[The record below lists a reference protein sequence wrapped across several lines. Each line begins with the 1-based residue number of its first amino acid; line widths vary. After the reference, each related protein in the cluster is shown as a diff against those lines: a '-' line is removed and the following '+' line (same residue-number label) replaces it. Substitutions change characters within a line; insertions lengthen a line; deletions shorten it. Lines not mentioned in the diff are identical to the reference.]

1 MINKGIIL
9 CNDILD
15 MIGIEYK
22 KKRYWELSLNNRRG
36 KEFWIKKFYFDQLFI
51 KYLHRF
57 DGVVRYEE
65 YRPEVNIGNHY
76 GNYISPEVYI
86 NKSISGELQ
95 KIVNMEQRYK
105 LLNEIIILKDI
116 PINCRRL
123 AFKDKKHYMDVEEYI
138 DCTQMLCVEVPYSEY
153 KYNCFNGINC
163 VSCNRIFNYTN
174 DFLNIEDMDQFV

>member
-9 CNDILD
+9 CNDIFE
-15 MIGIEYK
+15 MIGIKYK
-22 KKRYWELSLNNRRG
+22 KNRFWELSLNNRKG

-51 KYLHRF
+51 KYIHRF

-86 NKSISGELQ
+86 YKDKSGELY
-95 KIVNMEQRYK
+95 KLENMERRYK

-116 PINCRRL
+116 PINCHAL
-123 AFKDKKHYMDVEEYI
+123 ALKDKKHYMDVEEYI
-138 DCTQMLCVEVPYSEY
+138 DCTQILPVEIPYSKY
-153 KYNCFNGINC
+153 KLHCFNGINC
-163 VSCNRIFNYTN
+163 ISCNRISNYTY